1 MKGTTMNTLMR
12 WIEFWDRKVK
22 HFTICDLKLAQ
33 LWTAA
38 WILILLKL
46 FPQIL
51 QLSIWW
57 FVGLAV
63 LCAPR
68 LFYVLYFKPITRT
81 PATS

>member
-1 MKGTTMNTLMR
+1 MKSFSQ
-12 WIEFWDRKVK
+12 WIDYWNQMVK
-22 HFTICDLKLAQ
+22 KLTIWDLKLAQ
-33 LWTAA
+33 IWSAA
-38 WILILLKL
+38 WILILVKV

-68 LFYVLYFKPITRT
+68 LFYVMFRTSHPHESRT
-81 PATS
+81 P